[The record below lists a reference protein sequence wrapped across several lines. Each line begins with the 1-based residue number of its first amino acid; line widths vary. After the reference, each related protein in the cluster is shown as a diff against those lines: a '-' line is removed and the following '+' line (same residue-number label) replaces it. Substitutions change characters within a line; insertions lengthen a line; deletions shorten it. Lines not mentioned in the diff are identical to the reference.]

1 MDIPGKLDARIC
13 TNGSSTLTERDD
25 ELDDKGGNYSSTTQV
40 LAELFCMPGQLDYT
54 FDKLTEIRLWDGSS
68 TGLVY
73 RHFDYP
79 YDDVSS
85 SIFMQ
90 GCR

>member
-1 MDIPGKLDARIC
+1 MPGKLDACIR
-13 TNGSSTLTERDD
+13 TNGTLTTRDG
-25 ELDDKGGNYSSTTQV
+25 EFDDNGGNYSSTTQV
-40 LAELFCMPGQLDYT
+40 LAELFCMPWQLDYT

-85 SIFMQ
+85 SILMQ
-90 GCR
+90 VLFLN